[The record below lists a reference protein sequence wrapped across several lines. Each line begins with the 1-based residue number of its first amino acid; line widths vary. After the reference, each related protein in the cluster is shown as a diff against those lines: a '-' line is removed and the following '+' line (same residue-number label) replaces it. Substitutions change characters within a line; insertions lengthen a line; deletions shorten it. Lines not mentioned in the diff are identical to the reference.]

1 MANIKAKAKP
11 VRASKPKVDR
21 GEASYVVQARK
32 MKALIDTLKE
42 QDGPAPEVAVLKEL
56 AKKGF
61 DVHPRTL
68 AREVDRVKELGYAVV
83 RESSDQGIVYSI
95 STEGATAEALASLEA
110 VRKELKKAGLAALE
124 KQVAT
129 AVKAL
134 KA

>member
-11 VRASKPKVDR
+11 ARVSKPKIDR

-42 QDGPAPEVAVLKEL
+42 QDGPAPEAAVLKEL
-56 AKKGF
+56 AKRGF

-68 AREVDRVKELGYAVV
+68 AREVDRVRELGYGVT
-83 RESSDQGIVYSI
+83 REASENGIVYAI
-95 STEGATAEALASLEA
+95 AANEAVAEAIASLDA
-110 VRKELKKAGLAALE
+110 VRKELKKAGMSALE
-124 KQVAT
+124 KQVQS
-129 AVKAL
+129 AVKVL

>member
-11 VRASKPKVDR
+11 ARVSKPKIDR

-42 QDGPAPEVAVLKEL
+42 QDGPASEAAVLKEL
-56 AKKGF
+56 AKRGF

-68 AREVDRVKELGYAVV
+68 AREVDRVRELGYGVT
-83 RESSDQGIVYSI
+83 REASENGIVYAI
-95 STEGATAEALASLEA
+95 AANEAVTEAIASLDA
-110 VRKELKKAGLAALE
+110 VRKELKKAGLSVLE
-124 KQVAT
+124 KQVQS
-129 AVKAL
+129 AVKVL

>member
-1 MANIKAKAKP
+1 MANKAKAKP
-11 VRASKPKVDR
+11 ARTSKPKVDR

-42 QDGPAPEVAVLKEL
+42 QDGPTPEAAVLKEL

-61 DVHPRTL
+61 EVHPRTL

-83 RESSDQGIVYSI
+83 RASSEQGIVYSI
-95 STEGATAEALASLEA
+95 SVDGAVAEALAALDS
-110 VRKELKKAGLAALE
+110 VRKELKKAGLTILE
-124 KQVAT
+124 KQVST